1 MEKIIEKIAEMRAK
15 KGYSY
20 DNVAKELELSTSAYR
35 KIETG
40 ETKLTVERLKQL
52 AEVLETPIEDL
63 LEIDAQK
70 NFNQEIKDQSI
81 GSQGFNNDNRVYND
95 NAELT
100 KKLITTYENQIKDLK
115 EQVEYW
121 KSKAAL

>member
-1 MEKIIEKIAEMRAK
+1 MENIIEKLAEARSK

-20 DNVAKELELSTSAYR
+20 ENVAKELDLSTSAYR

-52 AEVLETPIEDL
+52 AEVLETPIEDF

-70 NFNQEIKDQSI
+70 NFKQENNGNAK
-81 GSQGFNNDNRVYND
+81 GVQGFNENMFNDY
-95 NAELT
+95 
-100 KKLITTYENQIKDLK
+100 KKMSKKVQKNYKKQIKDLK
-115 EQVEYW
+115 TQVEYW
-121 KSKAAL
+121 KSKAPQ

>member
-1 MEKIIEKIAEMRAK
+1 MENIIEKLAVARSK

-20 DNVAKELELSTSAYR
+20 ENVAKELDLSTSAYR

-52 AEVLETPIEDL
+52 AEVLETPIEDF

-70 NFNQEIKDQSI
+70 NFNQEIKEQST
-81 GSQGFNNDNRVYND
+81 GNQGFNNDNRVYNE
-95 NAELT
+95 NSELS
-100 KKLITTYENQIKDLK
+100 KKLIAMYEDQIKDLK
-115 EQVEYW
+115 NQVEYW
-121 KSKAAL
+121 KSKAPL